1 MLHFDENR
9 AIWVPDKMK
18 MSFGFVRLW
27 RHRVADFGVAQ
38 LSVRGFTRR

>member
-1 MLHFDENR
+1 MLHFDEDS
-9 AIWVPDKMK
+9 AIWVQDKMK

-38 LSVRGFTRR
+38 LCVRRFTR